1 MYTIN
6 ALQTPYAHL
15 SLLVLRHFG
24 TPALPEGPM
33 NSVLPVCL
41 PLYLSIC
48 SSIMSFFPRLDY

>member
-6 ALQTPYAHL
+6 ASQTPYAHL
-15 SLLVLRHFG
+15 SLLVLGPFG
-24 TPALPEGPM
+24 TPALPEDPM
-33 NSVLPVCL
+33 NSVLSVCL